1 MCLGRT
7 SQHLRPYSCL
17 LSFFF
22 FRSNSRYVQDDESQY
37 EECRGLQ
44 AVGIDSA
51 QYGALLLPMEKSP
64 EEFRFIVSREHK
76 ENSELTSVTLKWRA
90 VKGVV

>member
-1 MCLGRT
+1 M
-7 SQHLRPYSCL
+7 
-17 LSFFF
+17 LSSEFFG
-22 FRSNSRYVQDDESQY
+22 SNSRYGQVDESQY

-51 QYGALLLPMEKSP
+51 QYGALLIRMEKLP

-76 ENSELTSVTLKWRA
+76 DNCELTSVNLKWRP

>member
-1 MCLGRT
+1 M
-7 SQHLRPYSCL
+7 
-17 LSFFF
+17 LSSEFFG
-22 FRSNSRYVQDDESQY
+22 SNSRYGQVDESQY

-51 QYGALLLPMEKSP
+51 QYGALLIRMEKLP
-64 EEFRFIVSREHK
+64 KEFRFIVTREHK
-76 ENSELTSVTLKWRA
+76 DNCELTSVNLKCRP

>member
-1 MCLGRT
+1 M
-7 SQHLRPYSCL
+7 
-17 LSFFF
+17 LSSEFFG
-22 FRSNSRYVQDDESQY
+22 SNSRYGQVDESKY

-51 QYGALLLPMEKSP
+51 QYGALLIRMEKLP
-64 EEFRFIVSREHK
+64 KEFRFIVTREHK
-76 ENSELTSVTLKWRA
+76 DNCELTSVNLKWRP

>member
-1 MCLGRT
+1 M
-7 SQHLRPYSCL
+7 
-17 LSFFF
+17 
-22 FRSNSRYVQDDESQY
+22 
-37 EECRGLQ
+37 
-44 AVGIDSA
+44 GIDSA